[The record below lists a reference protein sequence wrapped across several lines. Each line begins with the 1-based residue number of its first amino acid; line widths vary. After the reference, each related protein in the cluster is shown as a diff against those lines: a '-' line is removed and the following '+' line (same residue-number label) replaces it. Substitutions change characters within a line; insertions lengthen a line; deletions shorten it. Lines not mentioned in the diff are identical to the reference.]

1 MEIRN
6 SKTEMPLFKVKGEKF
21 IFAVQIKLQGKC
33 GVVGENRMEKIKLT
47 DICNPKQWKTIP
59 TSELLENGYP
69 VYGANGIIGYY
80 SEFNHKNPV
89 ITVTCRGATCG
100 TINITVPKSYVTGNA
115 MCLDDVRSDIYME
128 YLYYCLKHYN
138 FNNVI
143 SGSAQP
149 QITRQG
155 MEKIYVTIGSH
166 NEQMDIVD
174 KLKKVENVIGLRKRE
189 LKQLETLVKSRFV
202 ELFGDPIKNPKGW
215 EIVKL
220 SECLERIDNGKS
232 FTCDSNAREGVF
244 PAILKLSAAT
254 YGDYRPYE
262 NKALLDEKQF
272 VESVEV
278 HRGDLLFTR
287 KNTPDLV
294 GMAAYVFETPEKL
307 MMPDLIFRL
316 VTNERMTPTFLWQ
329 LINNREFR
337 PAIQG
342 ISGGS
347 AKSMS
352 NISKE
357 RLKNIEVICP
367 PISEQKKLEGVL
379 EQVDKSK
386 SKIQKSL
393 EETQLLFDSL
403 MQKYFG

>member
-1 MEIRN
+1 MIFDDVLEIKNGRN
-6 SKTEMPLFKVKGEKF
+6 QKNVKNPN
-21 IFAVQIKLQGKC
+21 GKYPIY
-33 GVVGENRMEKIKLT
+33 GSGGIMGYA
-47 DICNPKQWKTIP
+47 DDYICEAGT
-59 TSELLENGYP
+59 
-69 VYGANGIIGYY
+69 VIIGRKG
-80 SEFNHKNPV
+80 SINNP
-89 ITVTCRGATCG
+89 I
-100 TINITVPKSYVTGNA
+100 YVEEPFWNVDTAFGLSA
-115 MCLDDVRSDIYME
+115 KREILMPR
-128 YLYYCLKHYN
+128 YLYYFCQYFDFERLNK
-138 FNNVI
+138 
-143 SGSAQP
+143 A
-149 QITRQG
+149 
-155 MEKIYVTIGSH
+155 VTIPSLTKSDLLKI
-166 NEQMDIVD
+166 ELELPTIETQKKIVD
-174 KLKKVENVIGLRKRE
+174 RLIKVEQIIQLKKRE
-189 LKQLETLVKSRFV
+189 LQKLDTLVKSRFV